1 MTRHRVVITGIGLTS
16 PIGETLDA
24 VSTALREGRHGIKPQ
39 PDWARVAGLETRL
52 GAPVSAFDPGAHP
65 RKKVRSMGR
74 VGLLALT
81 ATERCL
87 ADAGLDPAL
96 LTGGRVGLAYGSTH
110 GSSEAMEVFTRDL
123 FSTYSLAGLQGT
135 AYLKFMSHTC
145 AANLAQYYG
154 IRGRV
159 VPTCAACVSGSLAV
173 GAGYELV
180 RAGTQDAVLC
190 GGAEELHFVHA
201 AVFDMLYATS
211 RRYNDRPDA
220 SPRPFDAARDGLVIG
235 EGAGTLL
242 LEREE
247 HARARGA
254 KVYAELIGYGSNC
267 DGTHVTSPSADGMAE
282 AMRLALADAGLA
294 PGDVG
299 YVNAHATATEVGD
312 LAEAEA
318 TRRVFGDGGVPVSST
333 KGHTGHTLGACGALE
348 AAFCVAAMRDGYLP
362 ATRNLTRVGEGCGG
376 LDHVTG
382 AAREARV
389 DVAMSNNFAFGGV
402 NTSLVLRRAG

>member
-1 MTRHRVVITGIGLTS
+1 MNGHRVVVTGVGVVS
-16 PIGETLDA
+16 PIGHSLEEA
-24 VSTALREGRHGIKPQ
+24 SRALREGRHGIAVM
-39 PDWARVAGLETRL
+39 PDWAKVEGLETRL
-52 GAPVSAFDPGAHP
+52 AGVVRDLDVGSHP
-65 RKKVRSMGR
+65 RKKIRSMGR
-74 VGLLALT
+74 VGLLSLS
-81 ATERCL
+81 ATERAI
-87 ADAGLDPAL
+87 ADASLDPAE
-96 LTGGRVGLAYGSTH
+96 LTTGRAGLIYGSTH
-110 GSSEAMEVFTRDL
+110 GSSEAMEVFCRDL
-123 FSTYSLAGLQGT
+123 FSRYSLSGLSGS

-154 IRGRV
+154 VRGRV

-173 GAGYELV
+173 GTGYELV

-211 RRYNDRPDA
+211 RRYNDRPDE

-294 PGDVG
+294 PSDVG

-348 AAFCVAAMRDGYLP
+348 AAFCVAAMRDGFLP

-382 AAREARV
+382 AARAARV

>member
-1 MTRHRVVITGIGLTS
+1 MTRPRVVITGIGLTS

-24 VSTALREGRHGIKPQ
+24 VSAALREGRHGIAPQ
-39 PDWARVAGLETRL
+39 PEWARVAGLETRL
-52 GAPVSAFDPGAHP
+52 GAAVSAPDPASYP

-87 ADAGLDPAL
+87 ADAGLDRAL
-96 LTGGRVGLAYGSTH
+96 LAGGRVGLAYGSTH

-135 AYLKFMSHTC
+135 GYLKFMSHTC

-154 IRGRV
+154 VRGRV
-159 VPTCAACVSGSLAV
+159 VPTCAACVSGSLAI
-173 GAGYELV
+173 GTGYELV

-211 RRYNDRPDA
+211 RKYNDRPDE

-242 LEREE
+242 LERYE
-247 HARARGA
+247 HALARGA
-254 KVYAELIGYGSNC
+254 KVYAEVIGYGSNC
-267 DGTHVTSPSADGMAE
+267 DGTHVTSPSADGMADV
-282 AMRLALADAGLA
+282 MRLALDDAGITA
-294 PGDVG
+294 REVG

-312 LAEAEA
+312 VAEAEA
-318 TRRVFGDGGVPVSST
+318 TRRVFGDAVPVSST

-348 AAFCVAAMRDGYLP
+348 AAFCVAVMRDEFLP
-362 ATRNLTRVGEGCGG
+362 ATRNLTRVGEGCDG
-376 LDHVTG
+376 LDHVLG
-382 AAREARV
+382 SARAARV

-402 NTSLVLRRAG
+402 NTSLVLRRFA